1 MLRVLA
7 VDDEVLALRR
17 IELLLNDMP
26 GAELVGIARTGEAA
40 LKQISRLSPD
50 VVLLDIRMAGADGFD
65 VVRALE
71 GTDLPQIVFV
81 TAFGEFAAQ
90 AFDLCAV
97 DYVLKPVHRDR
108 LRVALDK
115 AGRARAAAD
124 SGRRIAELLHTV
136 DRLRA
141 SAPGA
146 RAAADSGR
154 RIAELLHTVDRL
166 RAARAPG
173 ADAQAIWAERRG
185 ELVRVEVADIDWI
198 EAEGDY
204 VRLHARGQGYLLR
217 NTLKSFQERLNSQT
231 FIRVRRSALV
241 RRDAVASIRRVEDR
255 DLRIRMNSGH
265 EIRVGRTY
273 VTGLRAMLSARLR
286 P

>member
-115 AGRARAAAD
+115 AGR
-124 SGRRIAELLHTV
+124 
-136 DRLRA
+136 
-141 SAPGA
+141 A